1 MLKGMHDHMHVATSR
16 NVTMM
21 YITVRYILKDLD
33 IKFVAPKT
41 GHDCRRLVIL
51 TGAYLVINF

>member
-1 MLKGMHDHMHVATSR
+1 
-16 NVTMM
+16 MM